1 MLGSLLK
8 DDVCPSKLGTF
19 VWKTGSPNKAT
30 CQHWIIP
37 HGHTFAEKWLGQEK
51 RQICLRYLS
60 FFTH

>member
-19 VWKTGSPNKAT
+19 VWKTGSPNNAT

-51 RQICLRYLS
+51 R
-60 FFTH
+60 